1 MNERTDFLH
10 NVEAER
16 DVMGACI
23 TSPMIWEALGERV
36 TADLFTDASCRQ
48 VYSIIMQMQKEGKQP
63 ELTEVGMRFSGKGGD
78 IGLFFIEGVPSY
90 EMTKQ
95 RLDYLVELRKK
106 RELYE
111 LSCRGIKVATD
122 PSASVDE
129 CAELISRFSAVT
141 DDEQKEVRF
150 DMAVKMLGNDIA
162 GRMEGKVRKGI
173 MTGLHVFD
181 VRYGFQRGDFIVL
194 GGGTSMGK
202 TTLAVQL
209 TKNIAQRGVP
219 ACYYSFE
226 MSMMQLAARILASDV
241 GVSASELLHGEFK
254 QPDFDKFYDRSARMK
269 DLPIYFDERSRTSF
283 HNICLSIRKMVKVHG
298 VRLFVIDYLQI
309 LVNGAAEN
317 REQVTADMARD
328 LKRLAV
334 ELDCCII
341 ALSQVSRSKN
351 GGAPSV
357 NSLRGSGQIE
367 EAADMVVFISR
378 KKSEPERAKLE
389 IAKGRNVGVGSDT
402 VRFDA
407 RLSVIADFQA
417 GDPGAQYKEQDEQL
431 PF

>member
-1 MNERTDFLH
+1 MSDRTDFLH

-16 DVMGACI
+16 EVMGACI
-23 TSPMIWEALGERV
+23 TSPMIYEALGERL

-48 VYSIIMQMQKEGKQP
+48 VYGIVVQMLKEGKQP
-63 ELTEVGMRFSGKGGD
+63 DLAEVGMRFSGKGGD
-78 IGLFFIEGVPSY
+78 IGLFFTNGTPSY
-90 EMTKQ
+90 ELTKQ

-122 PSASVDE
+122 PTSSVDE
-129 CAELISRFSAVT
+129 CAELVSRFSAVT
-141 DDEQKEVRF
+141 GEEQKEVRF
-150 DMAVKMLGNDIA
+150 DVAVRMLGNEIA
-162 GRMEGKVRKGI
+162 QRMEGKARKGI

-181 VRYGFQRGDFIVL
+181 VRYGFQRGDFVVL

-254 QPDFDKFYDRSARMK
+254 QPDFDKFYDKSAKMK
-269 DLPIYFDERSRTSF
+269 DLPIYFDERNRTNF
-283 HNICLSIRKMVKVHG
+283 HNICLSMRKMAKAHG

-309 LVNGAAEN
+309 LVNGSADN

-334 ELDCCII
+334 ELDSCII
-341 ALSQVSRSKN
+341 ALSQVSRSK
-351 GGAPSV
+351 GATGPSV

-378 KKSEPERAKLE
+378 KKSEPERAKVE
-389 IAKGRNVGVGSDT
+389 IAKGRNVGVGSDM

-407 RLSVIADFQA
+407 RLSVVADFQP
-417 GDPGAQYKEQDEQL
+417 GDPGAPYKEQTEDL